1 MKYLIGI
8 DVGTSG
14 TKSVLFDLSGNV
26 CADAYVEYP
35 LYQPENGY
43 AEQDPSDWW
52 NAAQS
57 TLKKLASEAEGE
69 ICGIG
74 LTGQMHGLVMLD
86 GDCNVLRKAIIWC
99 DGRTAKECEEIEE
112 IIGHDRLIDITA
124 NPALPGFT
132 ASKIMWVKKHE
143 PEVFAKCRHILLPK
157 DYIRYKLTGEFVS
170 DMSDASGMQLMDIK
184 NRCWSDEVISA
195 LGIGRDL
202 LPSLCESPEV
212 SGRITK
218 EIAEI
223 TGIPEGTP
231 VAGGGGDNAAAAI
244 GTGVYADKKAFTT
257 VGTSGVVFAHTDSP
271 VIDKGGRVHTFC
283 CAVPGCWHVMGVTQG
298 AGLSMNW
305 FKHNLAED
313 LSYREIDEKCE
324 NIPLGSDRLIYL
336 PYLMGERTPIL
347 DANARGVFFGLSAMH
362 TKAHM
367 ARAVMEGVCYSLNSC
382 IDVLREMGIETSD
395 MAVCGGGAKS
405 PLWRKMLAD
414 VYGLTL
420 KTMKSSEGPALGAA
434 VLAGCAA
441 GVFSSV
447 EEGCRAMVESDSE
460 TQPDMKNHED
470 YMKYYR
476 IYSNLYPALKAS
488 FKELSN

>member
-1 MKYLIGI
+1 
-8 DVGTSG
+8 
-14 TKSVLFDLSGNV
+14 
-26 CADAYVEYP
+26 
-35 LYQPENGY
+35 
-43 AEQDPSDWW
+43 
-52 NAAQS
+52 
-57 TLKKLASEAEGE
+57 
-69 ICGIG
+69 
-74 LTGQMHGLVMLD
+74 
-86 GDCNVLRKAIIWC
+86 
-99 DGRTAKECEEIEE
+99 
-112 IIGHDRLIDITA
+112 
-124 NPALPGFT
+124 
-132 ASKIMWVKKHE
+132 MWVKKHE
-143 PEVFAKCRHILLPK
+143 PEVFEKCRHILLPK

-184 NRCWSDEVISA
+184 NRCWSDEIISA
-195 LGIGRDL
+195 LGISKDL
-202 LPSLCESPEV
+202 LPALCESPEV

-218 EIAEI
+218 EIADI

-244 GTGVYADKKAFTT
+244 GTGVYKDGKAFTT

-313 LSYREIDEKCE
+313 LSYKEIDNRCE
-324 NIPLGSDRLIYL
+324 DIPIGSDRLIYL

-441 GVFSSV
+441 GIFSSV
-447 EEGCRAMVESDSE
+447 EEGCKAMVETNGRTESTSE
-460 TQPDMKNHED
+460 NHET
-470 YMKYYR
+470 YMKYYE
-476 IYSNLYPALKAS
+476 IYKNLYPALKTS
-488 FKELSN
+488 FKNLAK